1 MKSTQE
7 MIDLVL
13 DSMVVEEFVIRLD
26 NDKYILNP
34 EFEKYVNE
42 EKKKV
47 DDFDIAFNRAKWRFR
62 SFKKAAT

>member
-13 DSMVVEEFVIRLD
+13 DSMVAEEFVIRLD
-26 NDKYILNP
+26 NDKYMVNP

-42 EKKKV
+42 EKEKV
-47 DDFDIAFNRAKWRFR
+47 NDFDIAFNRAKWRFR
-62 SFKKAAT
+62 DLKKAIT